1 MSSEKSFARKLVGVF
16 THPRSTFEAITEKD
30 LTRGFALVLLV
41 AIVGALASAQYIS
54 KMDLSSLPRIG
65 LLPGADASSLRGS
78 LGIAIGVIT
87 GIRTVTG
94 WLIPALIIYVIAKL
108 STGEGGLKRLFAQTG
123 FASTPLLIQ
132 HVLRLIDAYAMQ
144 GSLRNDLFQT
154 ETLIMGLSQRI
165 INQALNSLNLFSL
178 VAISLTIVAASVTFR
193 SSKKKMA
200 MITVVSYVIF
210 ITLRSLIFI

>member
-1 MSSEKSFARKLVGVF
+1 MSSEKSFTWKLVGVF

-30 LTRGFALVLLV
+30 LTRGFTVVLLV
-41 AIVGALASAQYIS
+41 AIVGAVASAQYIS

-78 LGIAIGVIT
+78 LGIVTGVIT

-94 WLIPALIIYVIAKL
+94 WLIPALIIYAIAKL
-108 STGEGGLKRLFAQTG
+108 STGEGVFKRLLAQTG
-123 FASTPLLIQ
+123 FASAPLLIQ

-144 GSLRNDLFQT
+144 GTMRNDLFQT
-154 ETLIMGLSQRI
+154 GALITDLPQRI

-178 VAISLTIVAASVTFR
+178 VTISLTIIAASVTFR
-193 SSKKKMA
+193 TSKKKMA
-200 MITVVSYVIF
+200 LITVVSYIVF
-210 ITLRSLIFI
+210 IVLRSLIFI

>member
-65 LLPGADASSLRGS
+65 LLPGADASSLRGGS
-78 LGIAIGVIT
+78 LGIATGVIT

-108 STGEGGLKRLFAQTG
+108 STGEGGLKRLLAQTG

-144 GSLRNDLFQT
+144 GSLSNDLSQT
-154 ETLIMGLSQRI
+154 ETLITGLSQRI

-178 VAISLTIVAASVTFR
+178 VAIS
-193 SSKKKMA
+193 
-200 MITVVSYVIF
+200 
-210 ITLRSLIFI
+210 

>member
-1 MSSEKSFARKLVGVF
+1 MSNEKSFARKIAGVF
-16 THPRSTFEAITEKD
+16 THPRSTFEVITEKD
-30 LTRGFALVLLV
+30 LTRGLVVVLLV
-41 AIVGALASAQYIS
+41 AIVGALASAQYIY

-78 LGIAIGVIT
+78 LGIATGVIT

-94 WLIPALIIYVIAKL
+94 WLIPALIIYIIAKL
-108 STGEGGLKRLFAQTG
+108 STCEGGLKRLLAQTG
-123 FASTPLLIQ
+123 FASMPLLIQ

-154 ETLIMGLSQRI
+154 EVLITVLSQRI

-178 VAISLTIVAASVTFR
+178 VTISLTIVAASVTFR

-200 MITVVSYVIF
+200 MITIASYVIF
-210 ITLRSLIFI
+210 ITLRSLIFV

>member
-1 MSSEKSFARKLVGVF
+1 MSDEKSYARKLVGVF

-30 LTRGFALVLLV
+30 LTRGFAVVLLV
-41 AIVGALASAQYIS
+41 AIVGALASAQYVS

-65 LLPGADASSLRGS
+65 QLLGVDASSLRGS
-78 LGIAIGVIT
+78 FGIVFGVIT

-108 STGEGGLKRLFAQTG
+108 STGGGGFRRLLAQTG
-123 FASTPLLIQ
+123 FASAPALIQ

-144 GSLRNDLFQT
+144 DGLGSDLLQT
-154 ETLIMGLSQRI
+154 GTLTAGLSQRI
-165 INQALNSLNLFSL
+165 MNQALNSLNLFSL
-178 VAISLTIVAASVTFR
+178 VTMGLTIVAASVTFR

-200 MITVVSYVIF
+200 LIVFVSYVIF
-210 ITLRSLIFI
+210 ITLRALIFV